1 MTLQKTEIAKREIE
15 TAIDLFLKDQDFISA
30 LGLAGAAEEILG
42 VMLRRAGKPNMLEH
56 LHDWYKATYG
66 HEISFVDF
74 ARNANFTRNTL
85 KHATSA
91 DEDEV
96 EVHRWETVQML
107 MRTLYN
113 WKALG
118 LQPTPKMLDFNT
130 WVKAHQGVYET
141 LE

>member
-1 MTLQKTEIAKREIE
+1 MP
-15 TAIDLFLKDQDFISA
+15 D
-30 LGLAGAAEEILG
+30 
-42 VMLRRAGKPNMLEH
+42 
-56 LHDWYKATYG
+56 
-66 HEISFVDF
+66 ISFGDF

-91 DEDEV
+91 AEDEV

-107 MRTLYN
+107 MRALYN

-118 LQPTPKMLDFNT
+118 LEPTPKMLEFNAWIKT
-130 WVKAHQGVYET
+130 HKGVYET